1 MSDYFLPDV
10 QSCPSLCVETTP
22 GTTPAS
28 MEGTALRE
36 SCPVTVHLD
45 SLDTGRTGDLLYQYW
60 TLVLDKNIYTIYY
73 SYFLSIQL
81 SQIKWRFQRFKEISL
96 GRGYLSIKWQRL
108 GEQCH
113 LKPSL
118 SESFCRN
125 SEQNWQPPPSK
136 SQQLQHPWHA
146 CLRLTCWFLTGVSR
160 RWMSASPIPVW
171 TEATVATSST
181 SLSACARWASPENSA
196 KRT

>member
-60 TLVLDKNIYTIYY
+60 TLVLDKDLEPKYISYIYTYTHMYMYIY
-73 SYFLSIQL
+73 IQYTIPT
-81 SQIKWRFQRFKEISL
+81 STTSSVSN
-96 GRGYLSIKWQRL
+96 Y
-108 GEQCH
+108 
-113 LKPSL
+113 
-118 SESFCRN
+118 
-125 SEQNWQPPPSK
+125 
-136 SQQLQHPWHA
+136 
-146 CLRLTCWFLTGVSR
+146 LRLNEDF
-160 RWMSASPIPVW
+160 
-171 TEATVATSST
+171 
-181 SLSACARWASPENSA
+181 
-196 KRT
+196 